1 MARRTQKRPFLPYST
16 CRSIG
21 HVVIIRPKTFD
32 DLLGHFAAD
41 RLHHLHIVLIPC
53 NVKQDLTISQNATIF
68 QIGGGD
74 DGRTQ
79 QIWRSS

>member
-1 MARRTQKRPFLPYST
+1 MM
-16 CRSIG
+16 
-21 HVVIIRPKTFD
+21 HPKEFD
-32 DLLGHFAAD
+32 DPLGHFAAN

-53 NVKQDLTISQNATIF
+53 DVNQDLTISQNATVF

-74 DGRTQ
+74 DGRNQ